1 MAGYET
7 IGNKRPELTGVMTG
21 ALSHEARSTTPNSTL
36 AVQTLTGDI
45 RVKDRGIDTH
55 PDLLIFR
62 TCREEFAVRTEAN
75 AANVQVALRWGVV
88 IMQHTR
94 KEH

>member
-1 MAGYET
+1 
-7 IGNKRPELTGVMTG
+7 MTERYP
-21 ALSHEARSTTPNSTL
+21 HEARSRTPNNTL

-45 RVKDRGIDTH
+45 RVKDRGIGTH

-62 TCREEFAVRTEAN
+62 TCREVLAVRTEAD

-94 KEH
+94 KVHRSVTWLR